1 MTGIQLE
8 VAVIH
13 VLKRNVSKVLTAAGK
28 GPQPVGVDLL
38 DLQELDL
45 AEQSAIPGK
54 CKQCRGVCGA
64 LSGLASCA
72 LSTSMYMQFCIY
84 RCLLSARRCE
94 FMYNS
99 EIKLPAFMLFPQT
112 FTNVSTYR

>member
-13 VLKRNVSKVLTAAGK
+13 VLRRNVSKVLTAAGK

-54 CKQCRGVCGA
+54 CNQPMPRGVWGP
-64 LSGLASCA
+64 LWPSVVL
-72 LSTSMYMQFCIY
+72 
-84 RCLLSARRCE
+84 
-94 FMYNS
+94 
-99 EIKLPAFMLFPQT
+99 
-112 FTNVSTYR
+112 